1 MCRVVETVSF
11 AAGGV
16 FRASQPI
23 YAAVVRYR
31 VENWQWPKWILDP
44 QSLLVE
50 SQSKTFSAAE
60 SFPLGSCINLS

>member
-31 VENWQWPKWILDP
+31 VENWQWPSGFSTSN
-44 QSLLVE
+44 QLLGE